1 MDKKNI
7 IIILLSFIIVLL
19 IILCFIFFKISD
31 TENKNQTNNQNPVS
45 NIDLSNVSN
54 MNTSTVGFSS
64 STKSSSTSPR
74 PKDEPKNQVVG
85 PAPVNMSV
93 EEEVKQINEK
103 KNNIIK

>member
-7 IIILLSFIIVLL
+7 IIILLSSIIVLL
-19 IILCFIFFKISD
+19 AILCFIFFRISGIG
-31 TENKNQTNNQNPVS
+31 NKNQTNNQNPVN

-54 MNTSTVGFSS
+54 TNTPAVGFAS
-64 STKSSSTSPR
+64 STQSSSTSPR